1 MLLML
6 TCHTVSIDALSI
18 GKLRLIIVSSG
29 GYPKFVAQG
38 LNENY
43 LPVWLQAAGYNTY
56 YTGKL
61 FNTHNVDNYDKPFPN
76 GFTGSVSR
84 ASAELKLSN
93 MTRTSSLIHTHT
105 NT

>member
-1 MLLML
+1 MSTYLMVCQKFLEFFFHKL
-6 TCHTVSIDALSI
+6 TNP
-18 GKLRLIIVSSG
+18 G

-61 FNTHNVDNYDKPFPN
+61 FNTHKVDNYDKPYAA
-76 GFTGSVSR
+76 GFTGSVSP
-84 ASAELKLSN
+84 
-93 MTRTSSLIHTHT
+93 TSLLF
-105 NT
+105 

>member
-1 MLLML
+1 M
-6 TCHTVSIDALSI
+6 IA
-18 GKLRLIIVSSG
+18 SSG

-76 GFTGSVSR
+76 GFTGSVS
-84 ASAELKLSN
+84 
-93 MTRTSSLIHTHT
+93 
-105 NT
+105 